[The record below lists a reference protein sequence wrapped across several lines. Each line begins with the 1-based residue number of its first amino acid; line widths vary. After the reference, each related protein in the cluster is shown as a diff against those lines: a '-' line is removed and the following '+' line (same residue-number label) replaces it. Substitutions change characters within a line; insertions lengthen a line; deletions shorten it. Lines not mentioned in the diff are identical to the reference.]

1 MRATPALAA
10 CVILLT
16 GLCAAYLKCGLADTS
31 PEVES
36 VIISELRLP
45 RMLCAM
51 GVGALLSIS
60 GALMQGLF
68 RNPLVEP
75 YTMGISGG
83 AIAGVAIA
91 FTFGLVGIWGGWAV
105 VASAA
110 VGGLATMVAILALR
124 RTVGYDIS
132 AMLMCGV
139 MVSFVSSAATTV
151 LLSLATRED
160 ASQVLAWSVGTF
172 DGAGH
177 GMALAAACA
186 GAAATLLSP
195 LCGNVLNILQLGERE
210 AHSLGVDTH
219 AATGI
224 IFIAATLLAALS
236 VSAAGVIPFVGMA
249 VPHAV
254 RSALGSDNR
263 VTLPAC
269 GLAGATLTLACD
281 LVAKTIISP
290 RELPTGAICAV
301 FGGAAFV
308 YLTIKW
314 KKTAR

>member
-1 MRATPALAA
+1 MKSAPALAA
-10 CVILLT
+10 CVVLLA
-16 GLCAAYLKCGLADTS
+16 GLCVAYLESGLGDAAPD
-31 PEVES
+31 VEA
-36 VIISELRLP
+36 VIVSELRLP
-45 RMLCAM
+45 RLLCAV

-83 AIAGVAIA
+83 AIAGVAVA
-91 FTFGLVGIWGGWAV
+91 FTFGLVGRWGGPAV

-110 VGGLATMVAILALR
+110 AGGFVTMAVILALR
-124 RTVGYDIS
+124 RNVGYDIG

-139 MVSFVSSAATTV
+139 MISFVSSAATSV
-151 LLSLATRED
+151 LLSLASRED

-172 DGAGH
+172 AGTSH
-177 GMALAAACA
+177 GMAVTVACA
-186 GAAATLLSP
+186 GCAATLLSP
-195 LCGNVLNILQLGERE
+195 LCGNILNVLQLGERE
-210 AHSLGVDTH
+210 AHTLGVDTRTV
-219 AATGI
+219 TGV
-224 IFIAATLLAALS
+224 IFVIATLLAALS

-254 RSALGSDNR
+254 RSVLGGDNR
-263 VTLPAC
+263 LTLPAS

-301 FGGAAFV
+301 LGGAAFV